1 MNFKVFFLNQLLKI
15 LVAFLM
21 VGLSSQITF
30 AEEFPKEC
38 FSKKRSCFHV
48 LLGSNDLLAFHL
60 VKNKVFHQKRNVSS
74 FKINGQIVNQ
84 SHSKI
89 TSKPLKWTFTNRMIS
104 LKSDYALIEINFQKN
119 STIYLNG
126 KALGQLTSDYS
137 TLEKSINF
145 RLSEIKLENEKRKK
159 EAEVAR
165 KINLL
170 SKSFK
175 KRNDEERNQIQSSL
189 VELGY
194 YRSTIDGLWGR
205 GTASA
210 VKTFVEKYDAGPKLT
225 LPNNLSE
232 ADNVLNNIISYKA
245 DRERYLIL
253 EEKKKKELK
262 IKQEIEAAKLKEQ
275 QELEAKRKQERL
287 AREAKELANF
297 CDDSSR
303 DDYWKRLDFLANKP
317 INLLGVDMSMSKIE
331 IKKAL
336 SCKNYRCQVSTNVW
350 GVSNTVCKN
359 GRSEVTISQNQLSFN
374 CASVN
379 VCGLAAD
386 EVAQA
391 LVNAGK
397 AFYMEPSVDYFENV
411 QILKY
416 CDRGKAGDILCV
428 TENELT
434 KIFGGGASISIEKGN
449 LGKAKPKFD

>member
-1 MNFKVFFLNQLLKI
+1 
-15 LVAFLM
+15 M
-21 VGLSSQITF
+21 VVLTSQVTF

-38 FSKKRSCFHV
+38 FSNKRSCFHV
-48 LLGSNDLLAFHL
+48 LLRSNDLLAFHL
-60 VKNKVFHQKRNVSS
+60 VKNKVFHQKRNVSN

-89 TSKPLKWTFTNRMIS
+89 TSKPLKWTFTNRTIS
-104 LKSDYALIEINFQKN
+104 LKSDYALIQINFQKN

-126 KALGQLTSDYS
+126 KALGQLTSDYN
-137 TLEKSINF
+137 TLEQSINL
-145 RLSEIKLENEKRKK
+145 RLSEIKRENEKRKK
-159 EAEVAR
+159 EAEIAR

-175 KRNDEERNQIQSSL
+175 ERNYEQRNQIQSTL
-189 VELGY
+189 IELGY
-194 YRSTIDGLWGR
+194 YRSTIDGLWGQ
-205 GTASA
+205 GTVSA
-210 VKTFVEKYDAGPKLT
+210 VKTFIEKYDAGPKLT

-232 ADNVLNNIISYKA
+232 ANNVLNNIISYKA
-245 DRERYLIL
+245 DRERYLIVV
-253 EEKKKKELK
+253 EEKKKELK
-262 IKQEIEAAKLKEQ
+262 IKQEIDT
-275 QELEAKRKQERL
+275 AKRKEQRKLAAKRKRERL
-287 AREAKELANF
+287 AREAKELAKF
-297 CDDSSR
+297 CEDSSR
-303 DDYWKRLDFLANKP
+303 DDYWKRLDFLVNKP
-317 INLLGVDMSMSKIE
+317 TNLLGVDMSMSKAEIE
-331 IKKAL
+331 KVL

-359 GRSEVTISQNQLSFN
+359 GKSEVTISQKQLSFN

-397 AFYMEPSVDYFENV
+397 AFYMEPSVDYFEDI

-434 KIFGGGASISIEKGN
+434 KFFGGGASITIEKGN
-449 LGKAKPKFD
+449 LGKVKPNFD